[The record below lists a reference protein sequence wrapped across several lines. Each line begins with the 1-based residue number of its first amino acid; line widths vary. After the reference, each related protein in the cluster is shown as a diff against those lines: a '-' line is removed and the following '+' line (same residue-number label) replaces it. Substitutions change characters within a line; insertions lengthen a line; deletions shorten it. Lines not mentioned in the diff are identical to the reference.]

1 MEKEPVSLSIKDEN
15 GNEIPAGIS
24 IQESNDNSISI
35 NISYQEKQ
43 AEDIHI
49 SIDLNTDTKHQPEE
63 DEEDEDDKYLF
74 YSPLFGFIGGSKKLD
89 RRILKIAIAV
99 FIGPWV
105 VAAIF
110 FLGLFLV

>member
-1 MEKEPVSLSIKDEN
+1 MYQKLLSALDS
-15 GNEIPAGIS
+15 AHS
-24 IQESNDNSISI
+24 DSFHDMAS
-35 NISYQEKQ
+35 
-43 AEDIHI
+43 
-49 SIDLNTDTKHQPEE
+49 EE

>member
-1 MEKEPVSLSIKDEN
+1 MNTDKIITEFQAITNKLSDYELERNLLFQKLKDLEKENNK
-15 GNEIPAGIS
+15 
-24 IQESNDNSISI
+24 
-35 NISYQEKQ
+35 
-43 AEDIHI
+43 
-49 SIDLNTDTKHQPEE
+49 EE
-63 DEEDEDDKYLF
+63 DEEDKDDKYLF

>member
-1 MEKEPVSLSIKDEN
+1 MNKVCIGSRMLTFPTGGEKAKNDATRIVSTLNGYRLLSLSCR
-15 GNEIPAGIS
+15 G
-24 IQESNDNSISI
+24 
-35 NISYQEKQ
+35 
-43 AEDIHI
+43 EDIHI
-49 SIDLNTDTKHQPEE
+49 SIDLNTDTKYQPEE
-63 DEEDEDDKYLF
+63 DEEDKDDKYLF